1 MGSKVLV
8 WLKKRYDEN
17 WLRYRRN
24 GIGGSDIPALFG
36 IDKWKS
42 ATEVFFEKT
51 GSPLH
56 LDNLEEIPLRL
67 KIKDFIA
74 KEFAN
79 RTGYKLI
86 RRNAIL
92 KHPKYPFMI
101 GSIDRWILNNNAG
114 LMCKSIAEYSKGE
127 WSDDKVPYKYIL
139 QCQHYMAITNAEKWW
154 IALLIGG
161 NKFKQFCIER
171 DNDLIEK
178 IILKERLFW
187 KEHVMNRTPPPYDGS
202 YGSKNLIKRL
212 FPVAKD
218 TTVSQLPDEAESLIE
233 KYMKA
238 ESVEKQAY
246 HQKLEAE
253 NNIKALMGTMEFGT
267 TDKFRVEW
275 RNIKVKNKKTF
286 RRFKINKVN

>member
-1 MGSKVLV
+1 MKSKVLV
-8 WLKKRYDEN
+8 WLKKKYDEK

-24 GIGGSDIPALFG
+24 GIGGSDVPALFG
-36 IDKWKS
+36 VDKWKS

-51 GSPLH
+51 GRPLYTF
-56 LDNLEEIPLRL
+56 NLEDPPLRL

-79 RTGYKLI
+79 RTGFKLI

-114 LMCKSIAEYSKGE
+114 LMCKSVAEYSKEE
-127 WSDDKVPYKYIL
+127 WHDNHVPHRYVL

-161 NKFKQFCIER
+161 NKFKYFCIER
-171 DNDLIEK
+171 DNNLIEK
-178 IILKERLFW
+178 IIVKEKLFW
-187 KEHVMNRTPPPYDGS
+187 KEHVMKQFPPPYDGS
-202 YGSKNLIKRL
+202 YGTKNYLKRL
-212 FPVAKD
+212 FPVAQD
-218 TTVSQLPDEAESLIE
+218 TKVLKLPEEAESLVE
-233 KYMKA
+233 RYMKA
-238 ESVEKQAY
+238 ESEEKRAY

-253 NNIKALMGTMEFGT
+253 NNIKAMMGTTESAVI
-267 TDKFRVEW
+267 DKYRVEW
-275 RNIKVKNKKTF
+275 SNVKRKDKKTF
-286 RRFKINKVN
+286 RRFKIKKVN